1 MTKIPVRR
9 KRVPKEV
16 NLGLRKT
23 NYRDNN
29 ETLEKHLAVGRNLRK
44 SNTYPIKCR
53 VILNRVWKMS
63 KEQIE
68 TINRN
73 RKKMKQEGTLPP
85 SVPVKEWD
93 PYQSHWDPYPAIIP
107 RDGIT
112 KEGYVKEVWIKSYGD
127 SIEIDNQSY
136 TITDPYAHD
145 SEKWIQGF
153 MLESDV
159 FLLPHSKIVVKY
171 YHKE

>member
-9 KRVPKEV
+9 KRVPRQV
-16 NLGLRKT
+16 NLGLRKVT
-23 NYRDNN
+23 YGDNN
-29 ETLEKHLAVGRNLRK
+29 ETLEKGLAFGRNLRK
-44 SNTYPIKCR
+44 SNAYPIKCR

-73 RKKMKQEGTLPP
+73 RKKMQQEGTLPP
-85 SVPVKEWD
+85 SVPVEVMT

-107 RDGIT
+107 DGGIS
-112 KEGYVKEVWIKSYGD
+112 KDGYVKEVWIESYAE
-127 SIEIDNQSY
+127 STEIDNQPY
-136 TITDPYAHD
+136 KVTDPYAHD
-145 SEKWIQGF
+145 SEQWIQGF
-153 MLESDV
+153 ELANDV

>member
-29 ETLEKHLAVGRNLRK
+29 ETLEKNLKVGRNLRK
-44 SNTYPIKCR
+44 SNDYPIKCR

-73 RKKMKQEGTLPP
+73 RKKWQQEGTLPP

-93 PYQSHWDPYPAIIP
+93 PYQSHRDFFSARIP

-112 KEGYVKEVWIKSYGD
+112 KDGYVKEVWIKSYSK

-136 TITDPYAHD
+136 TVTDPYAHD
-145 SEKWIQGF
+145 SEQWIQGF
-153 MLESDV
+153 ELADNV

-171 YHKE
+171 YHKD